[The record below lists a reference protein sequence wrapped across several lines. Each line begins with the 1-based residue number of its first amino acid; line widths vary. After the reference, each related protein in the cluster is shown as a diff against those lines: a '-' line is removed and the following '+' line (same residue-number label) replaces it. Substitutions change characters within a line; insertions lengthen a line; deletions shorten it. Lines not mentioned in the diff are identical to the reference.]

1 MNGSLRGNVW
11 LCDLACRTLTGRQL
25 PDLCMKIIQS
35 DSFKKVPKRTPPRPK
50 SVNANCVDFEII
62 EKSAHKKKWT
72 KKLMSKFR
80 IKQAF
85 RYR

>member
-1 MNGSLRGNVW
+1 MNASLRGNVW

-25 PDLCMKIIQS
+25 PDLCMNMIQTES
-35 DSFKKVPKRTPPRPK
+35 IKRTPPKPK
-50 SVNANCVDFEII
+50 RINVNCVDFEII
-62 EKSAHKKKWT
+62 EKGAHKKKWA